1 MQRLLHWWPS
11 SRLPILGLLLLLVML
26 SLPLQAQVERERPSI
41 PLTAS
46 QQARYSAMLPNL
58 RCMVCQNESLAAS
71 QAPLAVDLRYQ
82 IRGLLAKGDSDAQVK
97 QYLVDRYG
105 QYVLYK
111 PRFEPSTW
119 LLWLG
124 PLLLLMIAIF
134 IALRLLR
141 RRSRAVLASS
151 DVDAAA
157 LKRLLE
163 DDR

>member
-1 MQRLLHWWPS
+1 MQRFLHWWPS
-11 SRLPILGLLLLLVML
+11 SRLPILGLLLVML

-46 QQARYSAMLPNL
+46 QQTRYSAMLPNL

-141 RRSRAVLASS
+141 RRSRAVPASA

-163 DDR
+163 EDR

>member
-11 SRLPILGLLLLLVML
+11 SRLPILGLLLVML
-26 SLPLQAQVERERPSI
+26 SLPLQAQIERERPSI

-58 RCMVCQNESLAAS
+58 RCMVCQNESLASS

-82 IRGLLAKGDSDAQVK
+82 IRELLAKGDSDAQVK

-141 RRSRAVLASS
+141 QRSRAVPASA

-163 DDR
+163 EDR

>member
-1 MQRLLHWWPS
+1 MRSSCHRRPS
-11 SRLPILGLLLLLVML
+11 SRLLILGLLMGLL
-26 SLPLQAQVERERPSI
+26 SLPLHAQVERPRPEIS
-41 PLTAS
+41 LTAA
-46 QQARYSAMLPNL
+46 QEVRYRAMLPNL

-71 QAPLAVDLRYQ
+71 LAPLAADLRYQ
-82 IRGLLAKGDSDAQVK
+82 IRGLLAKGDSDAEVK

-124 PLLLLMIAIF
+124 PLLLLVIAIF

-141 RRSRAVLASS
+141 RRSHMACDLPEA
-151 DVDAAA
+151 DAAA
-157 LKRLLE
+157 LQRLLDE
-163 DDR
+163 DR

>member
-1 MQRLLHWWPS
+1 MQRLRCRRPS
-11 SRLPILGLLLLLVML
+11 SRLLIFGLLLYGL
-26 SLPLQAQVERERPSI
+26 STALHAQVERSRPPI
-41 PLTAS
+41 PLTVS
-46 QQARYSAMLPNL
+46 QEARYRAMLPDL

-71 QAPLAVDLRYQ
+71 QAPLAADLRYQ

-97 QYLVDRYG
+97 QYLIDRYG

-124 PLLLLMIAIF
+124 PLLLLGIAIF

-141 RRSRAVLASS
+141 RRSRTTS
-151 DVDAAA
+151 DLPEVDAAA
-157 LKRLLE
+157 LQRLLDE
-163 DDR
+163 DR

>member
-11 SRLPILGLLLLLVML
+11 SRLPILGLLLVML
-26 SLPLQAQVERERPSI
+26 SLPLQAQIERERPSI
-41 PLTAS
+41 PLTTS
-46 QQARYSAMLPNL
+46 QQARYRAMLPNL

-124 PLLLLMIAIF
+124 PLLLLIIAIF

-141 RRSRAVLASS
+141 RRSRAAPTSA
-151 DVDAAA
+151 DVDATA

-163 DDR
+163 EDR

>member
-1 MQRLLHWWPS
+1 MQRLFHRRPS
-11 SRLPILGLLLLLVML
+11 SRLLILGLLMLVQSAAL
-26 SLPLQAQVERERPSI
+26 HAQVERPRPAI
-41 PLTAS
+41 ALTAA
-46 QQARYSAMLPNL
+46 QEARYRAMLPNL

-71 QAPLAVDLRYQ
+71 QAPLAADLRYQ

-124 PLLLLMIAIF
+124 PLLLLVVAIF

-141 RRSRAVLASS
+141 RRGRKTASQPE
-151 DVDAAA
+151 VDAAA
-157 LKRLLE
+157 LKRLLD

>member
-11 SRLPILGLLLLLVML
+11 SRLPILGLLLVML
-26 SLPLQAQVERERPSI
+26 SLPLQAQIERERPSI

-82 IRGLLAKGDSDAQVK
+82 IRGLLAKGDSDAEVK

-141 RRSRAVLASS
+141 RRSRAVPASS

-163 DDR
+163 EDR

>member
-1 MQRLLHWWPS
+1 MQRFLHWWPS
-11 SRLPILGLLLLLVML
+11 SRLPILGLLLVML

-124 PLLLLMIAIF
+124 PLLLLTIAIF

-141 RRSRAVLASS
+141 RRSRAVPASA

-163 DDR
+163 EDR